1 MDRHARLLSR
11 SAFSSLG
18 QPIEIASQDV
28 QPRLDGWCCHSFCGP
43 AGLGGFLAIMPR
55 RQRWLLS
62 ELVHEPQRSRARGEV
77 RASQRRP
84 AHAARSIIT
93 SHAIRAMGDRGAGTA
108 NLGVRP
114 FDPLALPLSL
124 LITRV
129 SGSGP
134 ASASRDAQPRQRQ
147 QITERIDHP
156 LEQAQRPINHRP
168 TAWPDCSRQSST
180 KTRRASRPA
189 SARVQY
195 FRCARSQRCATGL
208 APRRSGGSGPLPALA
223 CPE

>member
-156 LEQAQRPINHRP
+156 LEQAQRPINHRHPACDP
-168 TAWPDCSRQSST
+168 TRHQSS
-180 KTRRASRPA
+180 RRLKGTAT
-189 SARVQY
+189 ARRLCQ
-195 FRCARSQRCATGL
+195 CAT
-208 APRRSGGSGPLPALA
+208 
-223 CPE
+223 